1 MLSYGQGTKV
11 QVLHIKEVHNH
22 VALLAEVRKVLNL
35 SVFNNYITLD
45 IYVSHEDDELKT
57 PSNWCIIM
65 VEFSSS
71 SNSCVLKAVYM

>member
-35 SVFNNYITLD
+35 SVFNNYITLY
-45 IYVSHEDDELKT
+45 IYVSHEDDELKIT
-57 PSNWCIIM
+57 SNWCIIM
-65 VEFSSS
+65 VEFSSLS
-71 SNSCVLKAVYM
+71 DSCVLKAVHM